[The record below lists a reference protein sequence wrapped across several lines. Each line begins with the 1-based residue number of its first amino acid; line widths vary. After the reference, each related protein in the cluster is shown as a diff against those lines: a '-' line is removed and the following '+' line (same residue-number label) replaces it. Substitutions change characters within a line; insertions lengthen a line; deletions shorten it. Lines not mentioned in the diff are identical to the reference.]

1 MRTIFFI
8 EKELFSREGGFFS
21 YRLVK
26 TLQKIARHF
35 SSVKMEDRPQILDFV
50 FCLLK
55 KPLRL
60 RSPIPP

>member
-26 TLQKIARHF
+26 NPPKKLHAI
-35 SSVKMEDRPQILDFV
+35 S
-50 FCLLK
+50 LLSK
-55 KPLRL
+55 W
-60 RSPIPP
+60 

>member
-26 TLQKIARHF
+26 TLQKNRTPF
-35 SSVKMEDRPQILDFV
+35 LLCQNGKTVRRFWILF
-50 FCLLK
+50 FA
-55 KPLRL
+55 
-60 RSPIPP
+60 S